1 MHEAVTSPWTA
12 MLYAWMPMGVLYLLF
27 YLVFVVPPLFFLRAR
42 GLDETTRA
50 LWALAIISVPIMGA
64 VAFVILQPGRREG

>member
-1 MHEAVTSPWTA
+1 MVSDPWTA
-12 MLYAWMPMGVLYLLF
+12 MLYAWMPWYSLYGLF

-42 GLDETTRA
+42 PLDETTRA

-64 VAFVILQPGRREG
+64 VAFVILQPGQREV